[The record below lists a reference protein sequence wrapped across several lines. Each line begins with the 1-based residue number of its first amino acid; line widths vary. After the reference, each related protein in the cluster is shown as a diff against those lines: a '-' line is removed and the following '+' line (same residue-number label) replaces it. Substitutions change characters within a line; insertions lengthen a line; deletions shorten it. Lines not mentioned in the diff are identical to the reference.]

1 MSQYK
6 LQVRLTAGWV
16 AGWGAGPVILVPL
29 CGSIL
34 QDETCQIFSLAENPR
49 WSPSVATNAKY
60 KIIEY
65 LNVLKISPKYEAC
78 KTKILIQIPRWGGHW
93 YQYQYYSMNFHTD
106 TGMELHTNTYSDTE
120 SYRYQMFYRYWY
132 LVLKT
137 TNTKTNTDA
146 RIHVSIFED
155 TYTRSLLVLVEHFLN
170 VLHYVLYYTV
180 LWCTVYF
187 CTVMNY
193 NVMYH
198 TALLFCTVLYCVVLF
213 FVLPH
218 CIVYYCTDPLWGKVL
233 EDFMEGF
240 LADKAWWT
248 LVLEIPAQTLYLQCC
263 EPEIYSMIIPLDTIQ
278 QQWGKLLFN
287 KGKLDQRVRTNPY
300 PKILSYVPFHPQA
313 TLLTLIILTNFQ
325 NFFSHVWEGGRG
337 GGE

>member
-1 MSQYK
+1 M
-6 LQVRLTAGWV
+6 G
-16 AGWGAGPVILVPL
+16 GWGAGPVILVPL

-60 KIIEY
+60 KIIEH

-218 CIVYYCTDPLWGKVL
+218 CIVYYCTDLLWGKVL
-233 EDFMEGF
+233 RRFHGRFPGWQGLMDTRSWNSSTDSL
-240 LADKAWWT
+240 LAMLWT
-248 LVLEIPAQTLYLQCC
+248 WN
-263 EPEIYSMIIPLDTIQ
+263 IQ
-278 QQWGKLLFN
+278 Y
-287 KGKLDQRVRTNPY
+287 D
-300 PKILSYVPFHPQA
+300 HPSRYNTA
-313 TLLTLIILTNFQ
+313 TMRETFVQ
-325 NFFSHVWEGGRG
+325 
-337 GGE
+337 